1 MSLGVEVSVRGASV
15 VVVLSGTA
23 GTAALERLRPAL
35 VAALAEGQVVVVDA
49 RGLSLVEPTGL
60 EPLLSG
66 VALKA
71 GQLHLVGL
79 KGPGC
84 PGDIAG
90 APLAIHATVEEAI
103 VAIEARANP
112 WAGQP

>member
-23 GTAALERLRPAL
+23 GTAALEGLRPAL
-35 VAALAEGQVVVVDA
+35 VAVAEGQVVVVDA
-49 RGLSLVEPTGL
+49 RGLSLVETTGL
-60 EPLLSG
+60 ESLLSG